1 MNIVILDGYT
11 SNPGDLSWDGIA
23 KHGNLAVYDHTP
35 AALTIERA
43 CDAEIVISNK
53 TALGA
58 AEINQLPKL
67 RYIGLLS
74 TGYNIV
80 DLDAAKRHGIAVTNI
95 PAYSTP
101 SVAQLVF
108 ALLLELCNN
117 AGKHSVSVHAGEWA
131 RSRDF
136 CYWKFPLVELAG
148 KTMGIVGFG
157 NIGRATAKIAKAF
170 GMNVLACGRPGAET
184 SGAITDFSTPGG
196 RRQGGSH
203 PALQNETPLQ
213 CVFSQLSTLEEVLSS
228 SDVVSLHCPLFSE
241 TVGLINRET
250 IAMMKHGALLIN
262 TSRGGVINERDV
274 ADALADG
281 RLGGAG
287 MDVLSTEPP
296 KPDNPLLSA
305 PNCVITPHIAWATRE
320 ARTRLIHVLEENL
333 AAFIAGKPQN
343 LVV

>member
-1 MNIVILDGYT
+1 MDIVILDGYT

-23 KHGNLAVYDHTP
+23 RHGNLAVYDHTP
-35 AALTIERA
+35 AELTIERA
-43 CDAEIVISNK
+43 REAEIVISNK
-53 TALGA
+53 TALGS
-58 AEINQLPKL
+58 AEIDQLPKL

-80 DLDAAKRHGIAVTNI
+80 DIEAAKRRGVAVTNI

-117 AGKHSVSVHAGEWA
+117 AGTHSASVRAGEWA

-136 CYWKFPLVELAG
+136 CYWKFPLVELSG

-157 NIGRATAKIAKAF
+157 NIGRETAKIAKAF
-170 GMNVLACGRPGAET
+170 GMNVLACGRPDAGDET
-184 SGAITDFSTPGG
+184 VSDGVRLTS
-196 RRQGGSH
+196 
-203 PALQNETPLQ
+203 LKN
-213 CVFSQLSTLEEVLSS
+213 VLSS
-228 SDVVSLHCPLFSE
+228 SDIVSLHCPLFPE
-241 TVGLINRET
+241 TAGLINRET
-250 IAMMKHGALLIN
+250 IALMKHGALLIN
-262 TSRGGVINERDV
+262 TSRGGVINEGDV
-274 ADALADG
+274 AGALADG

-287 MDVLSTEPP
+287 LDVLSTEPP
-296 KPDNPLLSA
+296 SPDNPLLSA

-320 ARTRLIHVLEENL
+320 ARTRLIRILEENL
-333 AAFIAGKPQN
+333 AAFLAGTPQN

>member
-23 KHGNLAVYDHTP
+23 KHGNLTVYDHTP

-43 CDAEIVISNK
+43 RDAEIVISNK
-53 TALGA
+53 TVLGT
-58 AEINQLPKL
+58 AEIDQLPKL

-80 DLDAAKRHGIAVTNI
+80 NLDAAKRRGIAVTNI

-108 ALLLELCNN
+108 ALILELCNQ
-117 AGKHSVSVHAGEWA
+117 AGEHSVSVRAGEWE

-136 CYWKFPLVELAG
+136 CYWKHPLVELSG
-148 KTMGIVGFG
+148 KTIGIVGFG
-157 NIGRATAKIAKAF
+157 NIGRATAKIAAAF
-170 GMNVLACGRPGAET
+170 GMNVIACGRPGAAAET
-184 SGAITDFSTPGG
+184 VLDGVRMTS
-196 RRQGGSH
+196 
-203 PALQNETPLQ
+203 
-213 CVFSQLSTLEEVLSS
+213 LENVLSM
-228 SDVVSLHCPLFSE
+228 SDIVSLHCPLFPE
-241 TVGLINRET
+241 TAGLISRET
-250 IAMMKHGALLIN
+250 IAVMKRGTILIN
-262 TSRGGVINERDV
+262 TSRGGVLNERDV

-287 MDVLSTEPP
+287 LDVLSTEPP

-320 ARTRLIHVLEENL
+320 ARTRLIRVLEENL
-333 AAFIAGKPQN
+333 AAFLAGKPQN
-343 LVV
+343 IVG